1 MLILFCLPL
10 YQETNEDMK
19 TKRTKIYLYAGY
31 YEMFITDRPLDKPY
45 SLISWHYSWEAAEKR
60 ARKEHPG
67 DSYYFKTSIFPD
79 DLHFVL
85 ESYIDSGEAIPTAT
99 IQGDEFYIV

>member
-1 MLILFCLPL
+1 
-10 YQETNEDMK
+10 MK

-85 ESYIDSGEAIPTAT
+85 EDYIDRGEAIPTST